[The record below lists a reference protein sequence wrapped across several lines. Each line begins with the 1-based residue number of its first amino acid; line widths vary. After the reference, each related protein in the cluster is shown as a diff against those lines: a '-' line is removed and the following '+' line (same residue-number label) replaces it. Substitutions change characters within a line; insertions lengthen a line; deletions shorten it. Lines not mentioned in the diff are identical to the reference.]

1 MTSLS
6 FTFNHVKQYFF
17 VIFGHLYIIFGE
29 KSIQILF
36 LVVRFFFFL
45 IVVKKNLT
53 EIFTI

>member
-45 IVVKKNLT
+45 IVVKKKSN
-53 EIFTI
+53 